1 MDRKIS
7 LWIFYF
13 LNPIILSAQSIDPP
27 PTGLTNL
34 NLDSKTTYNLGNMIG
49 RPFLLDPY
57 TNIKGTAYFTDSFS
71 NCTIKIRNG
80 QTYGGLK
87 MRMNLFTNQL
97 HFRNGDSAEMIAAK
111 DAVERV
117 TFLQEINKEVKSTS
131 FSNGYPFIDNN
142 DGLTY
147 YEEIVSGKAMLL
159 KLTHKVLVKEQKLT
173 SSPLDQKFISSY
185 TWYVFANKKIE
196 RLRKGEEFMLFMLE
210 DQKEKINE
218 FINKEKLK
226 CKSAQEAEKV
236 IIFYNSLGQQ

>member
-7 LWIFYF
+7 LWIFCF

-34 NLDSKTTYNLGNMIG
+34 NLESRTSYNLGNMIG

-57 TNIKGTAYFTDSFS
+57 TNIKGSAYYTDSFS
-71 NCTIKIRNG
+71 NCNIKIRNG
-80 QTYGGLK
+80 QSYTGLK
-87 MRMNLFTNQL
+87 MRMNLYTNQL

-117 TFLQEINKEVKSTS
+117 TFLQEINKEIKATS

-159 KLTHKVLVKEQKLT
+159 KLTHKVLTKEQGLT
-173 SSPLDQKFISSY
+173 ASPLDQKFINNY
-185 TWYVFANKKIE
+185 VFYVFANKKIE
-196 RLRKGEEFMLFMLE
+196 RWRKGETFMLFMLE
-210 DQKEKINE
+210 DQKEKISE
-218 FINKEKLK
+218 FMSKEKLK
-226 CKSAQEAEKV
+226 CKSPEEIVK
-236 IIFYNSLGQQ
+236 IISFYNGL

>member
-1 MDRKIS
+1 MDRRIS
-7 LWIFYF
+7 LWIFCF

-34 NLDSKTTYNLGNMIG
+34 NLESRTSYNLGNMIG

-57 TNIKGTAYFTDSFS
+57 TNIKGTAYYTDSFS

-80 QTYGGLK
+80 QSYTGLK
-87 MRMNLFTNQL
+87 MRMNLYTNQL
-97 HFRNGDSAEMIAAK
+97 HFRNGDSAEMVAAK

-117 TFLQEINKEVKSTS
+117 TFLQEINKEIKTTS

-159 KLTHKVLVKEQKLT
+159 KLTHKVLTKEQGLT
-173 SSPLDQKFISSY
+173 ASPLDQKFINNY
-185 TWYVFANKKIE
+185 AFYVFANKKIE
-196 RLRKGEEFMLFMLE
+196 RWRKGEAFMLFMLE
-210 DQKEKINE
+210 DQKQKISE
-218 FINKEKLK
+218 YMNKEKLK
-226 CKSAQEAEKV
+226 CKSAEEIAKV
-236 IIFYNSLGQQ
+236 IEFYNSL